1 MKLADNRSA
10 KVNMRGGGV
19 SGFIQ
24 KYSVII
30 AWVIVIAV
38 FAVTSGDLFFNW
50 NTLSLITGTRSVVAI
65 LALAIMIPLTAGD
78 YDMSAAYTMT
88 LANMIT
94 VYLSIEKGVNVWLSA
109 LIAIIAGVAI
119 GFVNGI
125 FVVKIGIDPFIVTM
139 GVGTFLAGITLW
151 ISNKTLSGTELA
163 PLQNIC
169 IGKIFNIQYIF
180 FYCLILMLVLW
191 YMFERTSIG
200 KKILFIGHGK
210 EVARL
215 SGVKVNKV
223 RWGCLIAS
231 STLSALA
238 GVMYSGVTGS
248 AKSGSCNDFL
258 MPAFAAVFLGT
269 TFIKPGRFNP
279 LGAFISVYFLETGI
293 RGLSLLGFST
303 YIQNIFY
310 GAALVLAVAISALI
324 KKKNIKAD
332 KAKKMEALEAENDR
346 DKKEQKSV
354 KSST

>member
-1 MKLADNRSA
+1 MADKRSE
-10 KVNMRGGGV
+10 KVNMQGGGV
-19 SGFIQ
+19 SGFVQ

-30 AWVIVIAV
+30 AWVIVVAA
-38 FAVTSGDLFFNW
+38 FAITSGDLFFNW

-94 VYLSIEKGVNVWLSA
+94 VNLTVEKGLNVWMSA
-109 LIAIIAGVAI
+109 LIAILVGVVI
-119 GFVNGI
+119 GVINSI

-163 PLQNIC
+163 PLQDIC
-169 IGKIFNIQYIF
+169 IGKAFNIQYIF
-180 FYCLILMLVLW
+180 FYGLIFMLLLW
-191 YMFERTSIG
+191 YIFERTSIG

-223 RWGCLIAS
+223 RCGCLMAS
-231 STLSALA
+231 ATISAFA

-310 GAALVLAVAISALI
+310 GAALVLAVAISAII
-324 KKKNIKAD
+324 KKKNVKID
-332 KAKKMEALEAENDR
+332 KAKKMETLETENDR

-354 KSST
+354 QSSN

>member
-1 MKLADNRSA
+1 MSDNRSKA
-10 KVNMRGGGV
+10 VNTSANGISAFV
-19 SGFIQ
+19 Q

-30 AWVIVIAV
+30 AWVAVILV
-38 FAVTSGDLFFNW
+38 FTIISGDKFFNL

-78 YDMSAAYTMT
+78 YDMSAAYTMS

-94 VYLSIEKGVNVWLSA
+94 VFLTVEAGLNVWLSI
-109 LIAIIAGVAI
+109 LIALLAGVVI
-119 GFVNGI
+119 GIINGI

-151 ISNKTLSGTELA
+151 ISNKTLSGTELQ

-191 YMFERTSIG
+191 YLFEHTSIG

-215 SGVKVNKV
+215 SGVKVGKI

-231 STLSALA
+231 STLSAFA

-258 MPAFAAVFLGT
+258 MPAFAAVFLST
-269 TFIKPGRFNP
+269 TFIKIGRFNP
-279 LGAFISVYFLETGI
+279 IGTFISVYFLETGI
-293 RGLSLLGFST
+293 RGLSLLGAST

-310 GAALVLAVAISALI
+310 GVALVLAVAISVVI
-324 KKKNIKAD
+324 KKKNVKAD
-332 KAKKMEALEAENDR
+332 KAKKMAALETDEKNAAQTVNG
-346 DKKEQKSV
+346 KNQS
-354 KSST
+354 

>member
-1 MKLADNRSA
+1 MAANRSA
-10 KVNMRGGGV
+10 IRNTRGGGI

-30 AWVIVIAV
+30 AWIIVIAV
-38 FAVTSGDLFFNW
+38 FAITSGDLFFNW

-65 LALAIMIPLTAGD
+65 LALAVMIPLTAGD

-88 LANMIT
+88 LANMVT
-94 VYLSIEKGVNVWLSA
+94 VYLSVEKGVNVWLAA
-109 LIAIIAGVAI
+109 LLSIAIGVVI

-151 ISNKTLSGTELA
+151 ISNKTLSGTELSS
-163 PLQNIC
+163 LQDVC

-191 YMFERTSIG
+191 YIFEHTSIG

-210 EVARL
+210 DVAKL
-215 SGVKVNKV
+215 SGVKVDKI
-223 RWGCLIAS
+223 RWGCLVAS
-231 STLSALA
+231 STLSAFA
-238 GVMYSGVTGS
+238 GIMYSGVTGS

-279 LGAFISVYFLETGI
+279 IGAFISVYFLETGI
-293 RGLSLLGFST
+293 RGISLLGFST

-324 KKKNIKAD
+324 KKKNVKAD
-332 KAKKMEALEAENDR
+332 KAKKMAALSTEEPD
-346 DKKEQKSV
+346 DKKKSETAAA
-354 KSST
+354 KA